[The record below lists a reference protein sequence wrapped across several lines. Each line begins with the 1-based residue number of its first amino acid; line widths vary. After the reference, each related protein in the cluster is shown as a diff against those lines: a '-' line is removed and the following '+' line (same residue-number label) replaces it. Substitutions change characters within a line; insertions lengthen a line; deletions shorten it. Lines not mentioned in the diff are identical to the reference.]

1 MEWPKWIEVLLQ
13 GSGAAVL
20 GLVAAA
26 LTFWLTRRHEK
37 ARAAGER
44 RDKITE
50 DVGATA
56 MGVAHSLAGW
66 GLWRLQR
73 PSLAF
78 YGAVLRFQAEFGPEH
93 PAVCEWLM
101 ARTEELGGAAVRHDR
116 WQWFPRSK
124 QSVQAV
130 VDPVL
135 LIALQITA
143 WGAGQV
149 DDHWFSEALDQQ
161 PQH

>member
-1 MEWPKWIEVLLQ
+1 MEWQEWIEVLLQ

-26 LTFWLTRRHEK
+26 LTFWLTRRHER
-37 ARAAGER
+37 ARVAGER
-44 RDKITE
+44 RDKIVE

-56 MGVAHSLAGW
+56 MGVAHSLASW

-73 PSLAF
+73 PTLDF
-78 YGAVLRFQAEFGPEH
+78 YGAVLRFQAEFGREH

-101 ARTEELGGAAVRHDR
+101 ARTEQLGAAVVRHER
-116 WQWFPRSK
+116 WLWFPRSK
-124 QSVQAV
+124 QRVQAV

-135 LIALQITA
+135 LIALQVTA
-143 WGAGQV
+143 WGAGQL
-149 DDHWFSEALDQQ
+149 DDNWFIEALHQQQ
-161 PQH
+161 P

>member
-1 MEWPKWIEVLLQ
+1 MEWSKWVEVLLQ
-13 GSGAAVL
+13 GSGAAIL

-26 LTFWLTRRHEK
+26 LTFWLTRRHER

-44 RDKITE
+44 RDKIVE
-50 DVGATA
+50 GVGAAA
-56 MGVAHSLAGW
+56 MGVAHALAGW

-73 PSLAF
+73 PTLAF
-78 YGAVLRFQAEFGPEH
+78 YGAVLRFQAEFGKEH

-101 ARTEELGGAAVRHDR
+101 AQTEALGAAAVRHER
-116 WQWFPRSK
+116 WQWFPRRK
-124 QSVQAV
+124 ERVQEV

-149 DDHWFSEALDQQ
+149 SDDWFGGRLTGTQ
-161 PQH
+161 